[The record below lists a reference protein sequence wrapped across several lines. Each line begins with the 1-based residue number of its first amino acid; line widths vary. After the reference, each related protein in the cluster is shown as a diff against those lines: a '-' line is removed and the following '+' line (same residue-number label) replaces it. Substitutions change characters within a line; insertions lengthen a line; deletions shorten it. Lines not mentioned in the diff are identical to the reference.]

1 MGSTFK
7 VMANTLSLLH
17 QQKKTYQNILRE
29 QEEPSTM
36 CMYRAWKDI
45 KCISVLSLNFY
56 DYLIVV
62 LEQLAEKQTL
72 ACPVQKEKRKKY
84 YCTYKKMSNSHNN
97 LKITMCS
104 ILQCV
109 LNPGFLA
116 GLLVVDINAPECI
129 L

>member
-1 MGSTFK
+1 MAST
-7 VMANTLSLLH
+7 LPLLH

-36 CMYRAWKDI
+36 CMYRACKDI
-45 KCISVLSLNFY
+45 KCISVLSFNFY

-62 LEQLAEKQTL
+62 LEQLAGKQTL
-72 ACPVQKEKRKKY
+72 ACPVQKEKKY
-84 YCTYKKMSNSHNN
+84 NITVHIKMSNSHNN
-97 LKITMCS
+97 IKITMCS

-109 LNPGFLA
+109 LNPGFPA
-116 GLLVVDINAPECI
+116 GLLVVDINAPDCI